1 VYTNTNPTVI
11 AQLAELFFNLEYCES
26 PAVTPTI
33 ELAKLALVT
42 SRDEEEDEVDKSGTD
57 SSNDTDATLVEDA
70 PSRVPISETS
80 PPSPHSPPR
89 TPDSVLGKRARDV
102 QPKSDAMDLDDPA
115 PHSPSME
122 GFVQIPSS
130 RDSSSPP
137 PLEPE
142 PMPSSSQMDAD
153 GDVVMRATPAPNK
166 PPPLPPRKT
175 TQTSDSVMM
184 FGNSK
189 SLHMSF

>member
-1 VYTNTNPTVI
+1 MHLIVI
-11 AQLAELFFNLEYCES
+11 NQLAELFLHLEYCDS

-42 SRDEEEDEVDKSGTD
+42 SRDEEEDEGDKSGTD

-70 PSRVPISETS
+70 PSRVPLSETS
-80 PPSPHSPPR
+80 PPPSHSPTRWPN
-89 TPDSVLGKRARDV
+89 SVLGKRARDV
-102 QPKSDAMDLDDPA
+102 HMQPSAMDLDSPA
-115 PHSPSME
+115 PHSPTLE
-122 GFVQIPSS
+122 GYVQIPSRRS
-130 RDSSSPP
+130 SSSPP

-142 PMPSSSQMDAD
+142 PMSSDMQIDAD

-175 TQTSDSVMM
+175 AQTSDSVMM
-184 FGNSK
+184 FGNSLLFHVA
-189 SLHMSF
+189 SNLH